1 MEARGSQA
9 KVICGC
15 RVSMGCSLKKGKEK
29 RKREKESKQG
39 IKRRKEGGREV
50 RREGGIGK

>member
-39 IKRRKEGGREV
+39 RKRRKEGGREG